1 MATAAQSVASFR
13 RWGADCGKLP
23 DATLSQHQNS
33 YEFRRRSPP
42 RPSCRKMFRLNTTGA
57 SIIELLTKGYTEDRI
72 ATEISERCG
81 VDGALVCSDVH
92 AFLASLKEH
101 GLVMDGDPR

>member
-1 MATAAQSVASFR
+1 VAPFR
-13 RWGADCGKLP
+13 QLGADGYGKL
-23 DATLSQHQNS
+23 TMRLSHNIRAVTNS
-33 YEFRRRSPP
+33 GGGALLDLRAG
-42 RPSCRKMFRLNTTGA
+42 KMFRLNTTGA

-92 AFLASLKEH
+92 AFLTSLKEH
-101 GLVMDGDPR
+101 GLVMDGDRS